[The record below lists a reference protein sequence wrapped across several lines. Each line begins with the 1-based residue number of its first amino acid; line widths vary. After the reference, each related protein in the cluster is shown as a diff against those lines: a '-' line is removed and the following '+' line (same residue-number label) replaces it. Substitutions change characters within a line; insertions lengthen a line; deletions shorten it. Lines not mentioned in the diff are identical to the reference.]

1 METNKHAE
9 YGSEGIASTKGD
21 IYSYGIMLMET
32 FVGKKPTDEMF
43 MEELTLKSWVE
54 SSTNNIMEVIDANL
68 LTKEDESFALK
79 QACFSLKQACFSSI
93 MTLAL
98 DCTTEP
104 PEKRFNMKDVVV
116 RLKKILN
123 QIDDVR
129 TP

>member
-32 FVGKKPTDEMF
+32 FVRKKPTDEMF
-43 MEELTLKSWVE
+43 MEELTLKSWVD

-79 QACFSLKQACFSSI
+79 QACFSSI

-98 DCTTEP
+98 DCTAEP
-104 PEKRFNMKDVVV
+104 PEKRINMKDVVV
-116 RLKKILN
+116 RLKKLLN
-123 QIDDVR
+123 QIVDFK